1 MSQLLCCPVVW
12 QLVLM
17 YHLQDHKTCLSIKC
31 YVVIVVKQ
39 VGKVGKVGNK
49 GRTGLVVSN

>member
-12 QLVLM
+12 QQVLM
-17 YHLQDHKTCLSIKC
+17 YRLSDHKTCLNIEC

-39 VGKVGKVGNK
+39 
-49 GRTGLVVSN
+49 R